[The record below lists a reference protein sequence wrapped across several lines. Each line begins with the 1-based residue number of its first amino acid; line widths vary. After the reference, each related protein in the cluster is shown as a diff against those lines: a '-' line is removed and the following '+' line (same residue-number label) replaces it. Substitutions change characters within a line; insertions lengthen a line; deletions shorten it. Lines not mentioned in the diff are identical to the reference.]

1 MIDQLIF
8 TYKFNLEHLEQQVG
22 DLSDDQMVQQP
33 HGLVNHPKWIIGH
46 LASASNY
53 VAKVLGLEST
63 FPAAWEDPFK
73 TGGVPSGDASIFP
86 SKDQLL
92 TELTSQH
99 ERVSA
104 AITQVDAA
112 LFGQVFPDEEFRD
125 HFPTIGNF
133 CAYLMTA
140 HEGNHIGQLATWRRA
155 MNLASGD

>member
-8 TYKFNLEHLEQQVG
+8 TYKFNLEHLEQEVG

-73 TGGVPSGDASIFP
+73 TGGA
-86 SKDQLL
+86 
-92 TELTSQH
+92 SQH

-104 AITQVDAA
+104 AITQVGPA

-125 HFPTIGNF
+125 HFPTTGNF

>member
-8 TYKFNLEHLEQQVG
+8 TYTFNLEHLEQQVG

-86 SKDQLL
+86 SQD
-92 TELTSQH
+92 
-99 ERVSA
+99 
-104 AITQVDAA
+104 
-112 LFGQVFPDEEFRD
+112 
-125 HFPTIGNF
+125 
-133 CAYLMTA
+133 
-140 HEGNHIGQLATWRRA
+140 EGNHIGQLATWRRT